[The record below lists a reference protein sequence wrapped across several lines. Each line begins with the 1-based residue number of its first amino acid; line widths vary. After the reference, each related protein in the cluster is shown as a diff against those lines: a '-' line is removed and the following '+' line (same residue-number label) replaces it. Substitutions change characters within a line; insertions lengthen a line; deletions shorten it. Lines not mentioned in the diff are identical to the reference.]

1 MDLDRTWTAVV
12 TRLREELGWVRTAW
26 VDGLTLRACAPSG
39 VVLDATEP
47 SAREAAETARAA
59 LEGAFAEVLGRPV
72 PLRVIAA
79 GKKRAPVRTDARKG
93 EGEAEVSIA
102 PDRVNEAMVLSSFL
116 VGPGNELPLRF
127 AREVVDRPGQWNP
140 VTFCGGSGLG
150 KTHLLHGIANG
161 FRRRYPGRRIVY
173 ASSERFARQFSFL
186 ARKRQTTAFR
196 ELYREADLLILD
208 DLQDLAGKQLT
219 ERELTNTLD
228 HLSSSGRQVVI
239 ASAAPPKRSH
249 LDRSLED
256 RLTGGLVVEL
266 RTPDRA
272 TRRTIVDARC
282 AALGL
287 ELAEP
292 VRELLCAGLDGSVRD
307 LLCAM
312 TQLDAHRRHV
322 GTKLDVGVVRT
333 VLGDLLSR
341 RTEPATLDGLCEFVA
356 LRLGVPAELLRNG
369 SRRPVVA
376 RARQVAMALARDLMP
391 LTLREIGVFFG
402 QRSCASVH
410 AAQARAQ
417 AMRTQDDRVRE
428 VWEAATTRFARQTE
442 THPV

>member
-1 MDLDRTWTAVV
+1 MDLDRTWAAVV
-12 TRLREELGWVRTAW
+12 TRLREELGWVRTSW
-26 VDGLTLRACAPSG
+26 VDGLTLRTCAPSG

-47 SAREAAETARAA
+47 GAREAAETARGA
-59 LEGAFAEVLGRPV
+59 LAGAFAEVLGRPV
-72 PLRVIAA
+72 PVKVIAA
-79 GKKRAPVRTDARKG
+79 GKRKAPARVAKG
-93 EGEAEVSIA
+93 GGEEPEVSIA

-228 HLSSSGRQVVI
+228 HLSASGRQVVI
-239 ASAAPPKRSH
+239 ASANPPKRSH

-287 ELAEP
+287 ELGEP

-322 GTKLDVGVVRT
+322 GTCLDVGVVRS

-376 RARQVAMALARDLMP
+376 RARQVAMALTRELMP

-442 THPV
+442 THPI